1 MKERACMR
9 NCASGSVNSI
19 PTDNDV
25 LPTVTP
31 EQHAFLEALGFVAA
45 YDTTGKVEFLS
56 SDHLCR
62 CVERGLVH
70 GTSRQ

>member
-45 YDTTGKVEFLS
+45 VDRAPLGNWRDFLFAP
-56 SDHLCR
+56 
-62 CVERGLVH
+62 
-70 GTSRQ
+70 